1 MQASQEKEATAAQ
14 QLKKAREE
22 NAERQSAET
31 RRIQVGAW
39 SMRACG
45 CAQRR
50 FACVVQEAERERA
63 SLVTMHAEVVKGLQ
77 EQVRGSRAGRL
88 PGVRATQRTMV
99 RRSRCKPRPTQ
110 ISLRSTPFF

>member
-63 SLVTMHAEVVKGLQ
+63 SLAASHEELVKGLR
-77 EQVRGSRAGRL
+77 EQVRGSKSGRL

-99 RRSRCKPRPTQ
+99 GRSRRKKRPTQ
-110 ISLRSTPFF
+110 ISL

>member
-1 MQASQEKEATAAQ
+1 MQVCQGNEATVSV
-14 QLKKAREE
+14 QLQNARKE
-22 NAERQSAET
+22 NSDRQSAET
-31 RRIQVGAW
+31 RRTEVGAW

-63 SLVTMHAEVVKGLQ
+63 SLAASHEELVKGLR
-77 EQVRGSRAGRL
+77 EQVRGSKSGRL

-99 RRSRCKPRPTQ
+99 GRSRRKKRPTQ
-110 ISLRSTPFF
+110 ISL

>member
-1 MQASQEKEATAAQ
+1 VQVSQNKEATASQ

-22 NAERQSAET
+22 NAERRSAET
-31 RRIQVGAW
+31 RRTEVGAW

-50 FACVVQEAERERA
+50 LACVVQEAERERA
-63 SLVTMHAEVVKGLQ
+63 SLVTMHAELVKSLR

-99 RRSRCKPRPTQ
+99 GRSRRKKRPTQ
-110 ISLRSTPFF
+110 ISL